1 MNLSFYVD
9 HTGGI
14 RTIFLQLADEN
25 REIHILNTFL
35 KIPHAEW
42 DAEKMRPRNIY
53 LKRYKTVN
61 RKLDRI
67 RIAVARYL
75 NEISRRKEKLSI
87 IRVRRLI
94 KTATGT
100 VEQPMPERGLLS
112 FMDQYIQ
119 SRAHLISTSTF
130 KRYMVFFRLL
140 ERFEGYRTKH
150 LLLEETNASFVREF
164 LEFGETEAY
173 CQSTIYRTVHFV
185 KTVLNYLEKR
195 GVRTYAYELELP
207 KLRTRSNI
215 VTLSED
221 ELIHIKKMEEPK
233 RLQAAK
239 DWLMISCY
247 TGQRISDFMNFD
259 LGKVEILDG
268 KKYLSFI
275 QQKTQ
280 KNIFLPIHP
289 AIQLIMAKNRLG
301 FPAKLATNNYNTH
314 IKEIARMAGINKL
327 VKIRKW
333 RGFRAVESYVPK
345 WEAVSS
351 HIGRRSFASNF
362 YGKIP
367 TALLMEATGHA
378 TEQMFKRYIADINT
392 DRGKTLGTY
401 LEEAYKE
408 KFHAA

>member
-1 MNLSFYVD
+1 
-9 HTGGI
+9 
-14 RTIFLQLADEN
+14 
-25 REIHILNTFL
+25 
-35 KIPHAEW
+35 
-42 DAEKMRPRNIY
+42 
-53 LKRYKTVN
+53 
-61 RKLDRI
+61 
-67 RIAVARYL
+67 
-75 NEISRRKEKLSI
+75 
-87 IRVRRLI
+87 
-94 KTATGT
+94 
-100 VEQPMPERGLLS
+100 
-112 FMDQYIQ
+112 
-119 SRAHLISTSTF
+119 
-130 KRYMVFFRLL
+130 MVFLRLL

-150 LLLEETNASFVREF
+150 LLLKETNASFIREF

-173 CQSTIYRTVHFV
+173 CQRTIYRTVHFV

-221 ELIHIKKMEEPK
+221 ELIHIKKMEVPK

-280 KNIFLPIHP
+280 KNTFLPIHP

-314 IKEIARMAGINKL
+314 IKEIAQLAGINKL
-327 VKIRKW
+327 VKIRKR

-367 TALLMEATGHA
+367 TALLMEATGHS

>member
-1 MNLSFYVD
+1 
-9 HTGGI
+9 
-14 RTIFLQLADEN
+14 
-25 REIHILNTFL
+25 
-35 KIPHAEW
+35 
-42 DAEKMRPRNIY
+42 
-53 LKRYKTVN
+53 
-61 RKLDRI
+61 
-67 RIAVARYL
+67 
-75 NEISRRKEKLSI
+75 
-87 IRVRRLI
+87 
-94 KTATGT
+94 
-100 VEQPMPERGLLS
+100 
-112 FMDQYIQ
+112 
-119 SRAHLISTSTF
+119 
-130 KRYMVFFRLL
+130 
-140 ERFEGYRTKH
+140 
-150 LLLEETNASFVREF
+150 
-164 LEFGETEAY
+164 
-173 CQSTIYRTVHFV
+173 
-185 KTVLNYLEKR
+185 
-195 GVRTYAYELELP
+195 
-207 KLRTRSNI
+207 
-215 VTLSED
+215 LSED

-378 TEQMFKRYIADINT
+378 TE
-392 DRGKTLGTY
+392 
-401 LEEAYKE
+401 
-408 KFHAA
+408 